1 MFKVLKSFSGKVSG
15 SKGHV
20 IELKDKAI
28 ISDLLKAGYIEEYSE
43 KNRSQAELKKENES
57 LKKENDELK
66 LEIEELKAQ
75 LAEATKEPETD
86 PEAPIDPEA
95 GKDPEDTQKDK

>member
-1 MFKVLKSFSGKVSG
+1 MFTVLKSFSGKVSG

-43 KNRSQAELKKENES
+43 KNKSQAQLKKENES
-57 LKKENDELK
+57 LKKEMEK
-66 LEIEELKAQ
+66 LQAEIEELKTQ
-75 LAEATKEPETD
+75 LAEATKEPESD
-86 PEAPIDPEA
+86 PETPIDS
-95 GKDPEDTQKDK
+95 EDNQKDK

>member
-1 MFKVLKSFSGKVSG
+1 MFTVIKSFSGVVSG

-43 KNRSQAELKKENES
+43 KNKNQAELKKENES
-57 LKKENDELK
+57 LKKEIEK
-66 LEIEELKAQ
+66 LQAEIEELNNQ
-75 LAEATKEPETD
+75 LAEATKEPESDPETPTD
-86 PEAPIDPEA
+86 PEDN
-95 GKDPEDTQKDK
+95 QKDK

>member
-1 MFKVLKSFSGKVSG
+1 MFTVLKSFSGKVSG

-57 LKKENDELK
+57 LKKEMEK
-66 LEIEELKAQ
+66 LQAEIEELKTQ
-75 LAEATKEPETD
+75 LAEVTKEPESD
-86 PEAPIDPEA
+86 PATPIDPE
-95 GKDPEDTQKDK
+95 DNQKDK

>member
-1 MFKVLKSFSGKVSG
+1 MFTVIKSFSGKVSG

-28 ISDLLKAGYIEEYSE
+28 ICDLLKAGYIEEYSE

-57 LKKENDELK
+57 LKKEMEK
-66 LEIEELKAQ
+66 LQTEIEELKTQ
-75 LAEATKEPETD
+75 LAEATKEPEQD
-86 PEAPIDPEA
+86 PEAPAEPET
-95 GKDPEDTQKDK
+95 ETKDK

>member
-1 MFKVLKSFSGKVSG
+1 MFTVLKSFSGKVSG

-57 LKKENDELK
+57 LKKEMEK
-66 LEIEELKAQ
+66 LQTEIEELKTQ
-75 LAEATKEPETD
+75 LAEATKETEKD
-86 PEAPIDPEA
+86 PEAPT
-95 GKDPEDTQKDK
+95 DPEDNQKDK

>member
-1 MFKVLKSFSGKVSG
+1 MFTVLKSFSGKVSG

-43 KNRSQAELKKENES
+43 KNKNQAELKKENES
-57 LKKENDELK
+57 LKKEMEK
-66 LEIEELKAQ
+66 LQTEIEELKTQ
-75 LAEATKEPETD
+75 LAEATKVTESDPETPTD
-86 PEAPIDPEA
+86 PEDNKEN
-95 GKDPEDTQKDK
+95 K